1 MNFIGVILAAGK
13 GTRIYPFSDSFPKP
27 ILPIANKPIIQYQ
40 IELMAKMGIKEIIII
55 IGHLGYEIVRKIGQG
70 DEFGVKIKY
79 IEQKS
84 TLGIAHAVGSLESYI
99 DSPFIMFLGDIFFMI
114 NSIEKLFQMMDEE
127 KLQCVLATKV
137 ENDIDKIKRNF
148 SVQTD
153 DHGFVNRVIEKPR
166 HSSNKLKGC
175 GIYLFDLQI
184 FDAIRRTPRTA
195 MRDEYEITDAIQ
207 ILIDYGGRVK
217 SQNVIEDDMNL
228 TYPHDLIDINMAEL
242 RRRNLKN
249 IVGADTKL
257 HTDTKLINCVIGN
270 GVEIVHPVTLTNCV
284 VFDNVKL
291 DTNSNLTQSIITSE
305 RIVNYEGELNDDGQ
319 TI

>member
-1 MNFIGVILAAGK
+1 VILAAGK

-40 IELMAKMGIKEIIII
+40 IELMAKMGVKEIIIV

-70 DEFGVKIKY
+70 DDFGVRIKY
-79 IEQKS
+79 VEQKS
-84 TLGIAHAVGSLESYI
+84 TLGIAHAVGALESYI
-99 DSPFIMFLGDIFFMI
+99 DSPFIMFLGDIYFI
-114 NSIEKLFQMMDEE
+114 TNTIEKLFQKMEEE

-153 DHGFVNRVIEKPR
+153 DNGFVNRVIEKPR

-195 MRDEYEITDAIQ
+195 MRDEYEITDSIQ
-207 ILIDYGGRVK
+207 ILINYGGRVK
-217 SQNVIEDDMNL
+217 SLNVIEDDMNL

-242 RRRNLKN
+242 RRRNLDN
-249 IVGADTKL
+249 IIGVNTEINPEA
-257 HTDTKLINCVIGN
+257 HLINCVIGN
-270 GVEIVHPVTLTNCV
+270 GVKISNPLTLTNCV
-284 VFDNVKL
+284 AFDNVTM
-291 DTNSNLTQSIITSE
+291 DTNSDLTQSIITTE
-305 RIVNYEGELNDDGQ
+305 RIINYQGEMKDDSN